1 MDECGFGRWR
11 AGWRCTPPPSP
22 PPAHTTR
29 PARARARHGWHAAL
43 RCAVPEAMCSA
54 IQIVASA
61 GLGANSLSRRR
72 HPAGRLVTLAMAPL
86 LLYCALL
93 LALAATPSLGSSS
106 TVNFTQPGAP
116 FRRGFNG
123 CVGSGHALL
132 GLRSDW
138 RTHLA
143 AVRSD
148 LGVQYIRF
156 HGILDDDMSVVRDD
170 SRGYSFFNTD
180 SVLDYILSL
189 GILPVV
195 ELSFMPRALAAR
207 PNETIFH
214 YNGITSPPADWQQF
228 ADLIVAFVSHHVA
241 RYGLAAVQTWY
252 YEVGH

>member
-1 MDECGFGRWR
+1 
-11 AGWRCTPPPSP
+11 
-22 PPAHTTR
+22 
-29 PARARARHGWHAAL
+29 
-43 RCAVPEAMCSA
+43 
-54 IQIVASA
+54 VASA
-61 GLGANSLSRRR
+61 GLAANSLSRRR
-72 HPAGRLVTLAMAPL
+72 AILLAPLVTVTSAMATS
-86 LLYCALL
+86 LLYGALL
-93 LALAATPSLGSSS
+93 LALAATPSLASSS
-106 TVNFTQPGAP
+106 TVDFTQQGVP

-156 HGILDDDMSVVRDD
+156 HGILDDDMSVIRDD
-170 SRGYSFFNTD
+170 NKGYSFFNTD

-189 GILPVV
+189 GMLPVV

-252 YEVGH
+252 YEVGHCHCHALIRPSLPPLTPHPSPPPHLLPPRFGMSQIAASGREPKKNTFICTKSLC